1 MQTGGFVKC
10 PKCNFEIQQA
20 GATACPKCGVV
31 FAKVQRALAE
41 EAAFN
46 RRISAERSI
55 SVALEKQMAADEEVH
70 SRLNLGPDPE
80 YARDEAAYPVIHF
93 LSGVFTFLALFTAI
107 TETIGLI
114 YFYQWGK
121 LIFGPREMLLFMTSL
136 AVASA
141 GSVVLLLAI
150 AEGLKMGRDVANNT
164 RAMREYLRRLAGR

>member
-1 MQTGGFVKC
+1 MKC
-10 PKCNFEIQQA
+10 PKCSFDIRES

-46 RRISAERSI
+46 RRITAERSI
-55 SVALEKQMAADEEVH
+55 SAILEKQMEADEEVR

-93 LSGVFTFLALFTAI
+93 LSAVFYFLTVLTGI
-107 TETIGLI
+107 IETLGLI

-121 LIFGPREMLLFMTSL
+121 LIFSPGEMLLFMISL

-141 GSVVLLLAI
+141 GSVVVLLAV
-150 AEGLKMGRDVANNT
+150 AEGLKMGRDVANNS
-164 RAMREYLRRLAGR
+164 RAMREYLRRMAGR

>member
-1 MQTGGFVKC
+1 MEC
-10 PKCNFEIQQA
+10 PKCGFEIQEA
-20 GATACPKCGVV
+20 GLAACPKCGVV

-46 RRISAERSI
+46 RRIAAGRSI
-55 SVALEKQMAADEEVH
+55 SAVLEKRMEADEEVR
-70 SRLNLGPDPE
+70 SRLNLDPDQE

-93 LSGVFTFLALFTAI
+93 LSGVFTFLAVFTAI
-107 TETIGLI
+107 TEVLGLI

-121 LIFGPREMLLFMTSL
+121 LIFSPREMLLFMTSL

-141 GSVVLLLAI
+141 GSVVVLLAV

-164 RAMREYLRRLAGR
+164 RAMREYLRRMAGR